1 MNKDQRLSSAIH
13 ILIVLSY
20 VKGIL
25 NSREL
30 ALSLQSNPGFI
41 RRILPLLS
49 KAGLIITEKRKNG
62 GSKLAKDPKKITI
75 GDIYIALGNNRIFKS
90 FDKEPFKESKVSCS
104 IKGSLDSI
112 YEDIE
117 STILNRMNKITL
129 EQVIKKMK

>member
-1 MNKDQRLSSAIH
+1 M
-13 ILIVLSY
+13 
-20 VKGIL
+20 
-25 NSREL
+25 
-30 ALSLQSNPGFI
+30 
-41 RRILPLLS
+41 S